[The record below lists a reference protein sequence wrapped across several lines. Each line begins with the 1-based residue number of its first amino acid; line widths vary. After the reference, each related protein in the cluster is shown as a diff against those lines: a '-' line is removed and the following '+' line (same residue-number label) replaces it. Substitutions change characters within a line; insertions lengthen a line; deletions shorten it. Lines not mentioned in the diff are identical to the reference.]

1 MASWPVAIHFAP
13 KTHIVCLGPE
23 KRLAKVVA
31 QTVAH
36 HYRMVI
42 LRISV
47 IIIDSVSKVVSPH
60 VVS

>member
-23 KRLAKVVA
+23 KCLAKFVA

-36 HYRMVI
+36 PYRMVI
-42 LRISV
+42 LRISGM
-47 IIIDSVSKVVSPH
+47 IIDSVSKVVTPH